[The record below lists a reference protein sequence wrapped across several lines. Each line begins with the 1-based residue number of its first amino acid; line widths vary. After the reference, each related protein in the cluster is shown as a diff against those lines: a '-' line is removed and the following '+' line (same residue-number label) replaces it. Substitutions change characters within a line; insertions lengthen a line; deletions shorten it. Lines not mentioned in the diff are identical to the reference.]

1 MKNATRRSLLL
12 LDEVGRGTSTYDG
25 LSIAWAAI
33 EYIVDPGVLY
43 ARTIFATHYHELNQ
57 MERLNRGV
65 FNCHVEVSEN
75 DGSVRFLHKISAGG
89 TSDSYGIEVARL
101 AGLPEDIL
109 KRSKSILSELERI
122 GKFKVMGNT
131 EGAPGGGTQ
140 LSSAVIPGQESFFNP
155 ENVLYQKEDKIRA
168 MIKDL
173 DVSRLTPIEAMNIL
187 YELHTMVKGE
197 ADGQN

>member
-1 MKNATRRSLLL
+1 
-12 LDEVGRGTSTYDG
+12 
-25 LSIAWAAI
+25 
-33 EYIVDPGVLY
+33 
-43 ARTIFATHYHELNQ
+43 
-57 MERLNRGV
+57 
-65 FNCHVEVSEN
+65 
-75 DGSVRFLHKISAGG
+75 
-89 TSDSYGIEVARL
+89 
-101 AGLPEDIL
+101 
-109 KRSKSILSELERI
+109 
-122 GKFKVMGNT
+122 MGNT

-140 LSSAVIPGQESFFNP
+140 LSSAAIPGQESFFNP